1 MKTETSFEAAQAHGP
16 DVEIYRD
23 AEDSYRVYFP
33 GEITRADPPV
43 DARTDIAKEIDASP
57 ALSAL
62 AGEVAALKGL
72 TKDVLIGGMEAK
84 RIRMM
89 V

>member
-1 MKTETSFEAAQAHGP
+1 MMSMKTETSLEAAQALGP

-33 GEITRADPPV
+33 GEITRAEPPV
-43 DARTDIAKEIDASP
+43 DTRTDIAKEIDASP

-62 AGEVAALKGL
+62 AGEVAKLKGV
-72 TKDVLIGGMEAK
+72 TKDALIGTLEGK
-84 RIRMM
+84 K
-89 V
+89 